1 MTNREHGMVPP
12 RRLIRRCKSA
22 GNRQKIVD
30 SSGKSLSG
38 TRLLAGTARSMR
50 RMEKVTGRSDDMI
63 ILRGV
68 NVFPTQIEEALM
80 ATPGLAPHF
89 QIELSRPDRMDQMR
103 VLCECADASVTP
115 DARATAIKA
124 LSAQIKQTVGIS
136 VKVEVMDVGG
146 VARSE
151 GKAVRILDKRPKG

>member
-1 MTNREHGMVPP
+1 M
-12 RRLIRRCKSA
+12 
-22 GNRQKIVD
+22 
-30 SSGKSLSG
+30 
-38 TRLLAGTARSMR
+38 
-50 RMEKVTGRSDDMI
+50 TGRSDDMI